1 MRLRS
6 AVCVAVASLVM
17 TACGSV
23 QSKPQELHVPPE
35 RIVLKG
41 YSLMPPNE
49 RGWLMAGRN
58 QYQLALVKAG
68 GTPDETIAIQAMPV
82 KLPDFESPDDLV
94 RLIKEG
100 QAKDTDPKRFAIKK
114 SDVVAYALKDST
126 CAKAYHVAED
136 NSAVKRSGK
145 SGNMILEVLT
155 LTCAHPKAKNVGVN
169 VTYSHRH
176 YPDQGGGNFED
187 KAMSV
192 LESVEFTELST
203 SSFNT
208 GNSR

>member
-1 MRLRS
+1 MGS
-6 AVCVAVASLVM
+6 GYTVCIAVCSLVM
-17 TACGSV
+17 AACGSV
-23 QSKPQELHVPPE
+23 QHKPQELHVPPE
-35 RIVLKG
+35 RIVQKG

-49 RGWLMAGRN
+49 RGWLIAGRN

-68 GTPDETIAIQAMPV
+68 KTPDETIAIQAMPV
-82 KLPDFESPDDLV
+82 KLPDFNSTEDLV

-100 QAKDTDPKRFAIKK
+100 QAKDTDSKRFATKK
-114 SDVVAYALKDST
+114 SDVVAYPVQGSN
-126 CAKAYHVAED
+126 CAKAYRVAED

-155 LTCAHPKAKNVGVN
+155 LTCAHPKGKNVGVN

-176 YPDQGGGNFED
+176 YPDQDVGDFLE

-192 LESVEFTELST
+192 LDSVEFTEL
-203 SSFNT
+203 
-208 GNSR
+208 